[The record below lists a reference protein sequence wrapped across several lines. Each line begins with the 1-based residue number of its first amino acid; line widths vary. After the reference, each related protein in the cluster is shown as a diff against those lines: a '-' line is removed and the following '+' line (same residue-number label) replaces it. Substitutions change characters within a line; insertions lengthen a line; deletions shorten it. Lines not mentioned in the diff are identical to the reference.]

1 MKAELTT
8 ERMTEVW
15 GGELWE
21 AINRSMDPVCEKREK
36 ALSDSTQFDEHL
48 GILSVFSL
56 TQSLFQ
62 SDFTSYNPEIKE
74 KNQHIS
80 VIVGLLSDKSTK
92 GKKKR
97 PFLLLAQEHLFH
109 LLMFS

>member
-1 MKAELTT
+1 
-8 ERMTEVW
+8 
-15 GGELWE
+15 
-21 AINRSMDPVCEKREK
+21 MDPVCEKREK

-92 GKKKR
+92 GKKKTISAACTR
-97 PFLLLAQEHLFH
+97 APVPLIDVFLSHCVAIITLGLWQSLSKW
-109 LLMFS
+109 LPNVKK